1 MSALD
6 RMIAEYGSAAELAAT
21 IARDLPLDTRITGMD
36 LITLRSYDNL
46 PPGVEDILSQ
56 VQFHL
61 LNAQRLMQSA
71 ADAVASHEAES

>member
-6 RMIAEYGSAAELAAT
+6 RMIAEYGTAAKLAAT
-21 IARDLPLDTRITGMD
+21 IASDLSLDLKIPAMD

-46 PPGVEDILSQ
+46 PPGIDGILSQ

-61 LNAQRLMQSA
+61 VTAQRLMQSA
-71 ADAVASHEAES
+71 AEVIASHEAEN